1 MNQAVVLAGGL
12 ATRMLP
18 RTAETPKILLEVAGR
33 PFLSHLLD
41 RLTASGFDHVVLAV
55 GHLAGPIREVAK
67 AESAARGLRITL
79 SEDGPRLLG
88 TGGAL
93 RRALPVLEETVL
105 VTYGDSYLPFDYL
118 GPLTHLRAHASGR
131 GAMAVFA
138 NYDSLEPSN
147 VTVGGGRVRRY
158 DKSRAPGE
166 PLLDHIDYGATALR
180 RSEIESLPQGEPF
193 GLEQLL
199 SFLALSGGL
208 LACPVSERFY
218 EIGSPNGLA
227 ELNAHLKELTAQLE
241 ERAPRA

>member
-1 MNQAVVLAGGL
+1 MNQVVVLAGGL

-41 RLTASGFDHVVLAV
+41 RLIASGFDHVVLAV
-55 GHLAGPIREVAK
+55 GHLAQRIRAVAE
-67 AESAARGLRITL
+67 AESKARGLRITL

-93 RRALPVLEETVL
+93 RRALPFLEETLL

-118 GPLTHLRAHASGR
+118 GPLAHLREHASGR
-131 GAMAVFA
+131 GAMAVLA
-138 NYDSLEPSN
+138 NYDSVEPSN

-166 PLLDHIDYGATALR
+166 PRLDHIDYGATALR
-180 RSEIESLPQGEPF
+180 RSEIESMPPGEPF
-193 GLEQLL
+193 GLDQLL
-199 SFLALSGGL
+199 SLLALSGGL
-208 LACPVSERFY
+208 LAYPVSQRFY
-218 EIGSPNGLA
+218 EIGSPSGLS
-227 ELNAHLKELTAQLE
+227 ELTAYFE
-241 ERAPRA
+241 EEATDS